1 MSDAPAATP
10 DKTTTV
16 TASPVAV
23 VSTTTTKSSAWS
35 TEHVLA
41 YVALALTAGYSSGLI
56 PTDGI
61 AAKIAACAAA
71 VLVSLGYTIGRSMVK
86 AAA

>member
-1 MSDAPAATP
+1 MTEAATTP

-16 TASPVAV
+16 TASPAGAVATV
-23 VSTTTTKSSAWS
+23 TTKSSMWS

-41 YVALALTAGYSSGLI
+41 YVATLLSLLVGSGVI
-56 PTDGI
+56 PTSGVVAQVVTI
-61 AAKIAACAAA
+61 ASA
-71 VLVSLGYTIGRSMVK
+71 VLVSLGYTVGRSMVK

>member
-1 MSDAPAATP
+1 MADPTPDKVLTVAATP
-10 DKTTTV
+10 TG
-16 TASPVAV
+16 AST
-23 VSTTTTKSSAWS
+23 TTTTKSSVWS

-41 YVALALTAGYSSGLI
+41 YVAMLLTAGYSTGLI
-56 PTDGI
+56 PTDGV